1 VYLAVIQNQCTLKP
15 ELSMERKA
23 SKSKRSSTVVLKE
36 ILWTNNLQKKH
47 QILIVRLKKEIRVS
61 NIDESPNKSGPIRFE
76 TRLLTKIDGKT
87 ISTRYLISD
96 IGKEDI
102 ILGLPWLERVNP
114 KVDWIKKSIKIIPK
128 RMNPLTLRQG
138 ID

>member
-1 VYLAVIQNQCTLKP
+1 MHIKTRIINGEKSVEI
-15 ELSMERKA
+15 KA
-23 SKSKRSSTVVLKE
+23 LIDSGAQGNFMDE
-36 ILWTNNLQKKH
+36 QFAKKTSDPDCKT
-47 QILIVRLKKEIRVS
+47 QKEIRVS